1 MSSVPVQ
8 ETHTAILKW
17 GLLQQNR
24 DERCEMV
31 RDEVTGDDDLLSQM
45 SHIHSYEGERFN
57 CQKHWSVGVV
67 WAAETV

>member
-1 MSSVPVQ
+1 MSGVPVQ

-31 RDEVTGDDDLLSQM
+31 RDEVKGDDDLLSQM

-57 CQKHWSVGVV
+57 CQKQWSVGVV

>member
-1 MSSVPVQ
+1 MSGVPVQ

-17 GLLQQNR
+17 GLIQQNR

>member
-1 MSSVPVQ
+1 MFSVPAL
-8 ETHTAILKW
+8 ETHTAILTW

-45 SHIHSYEGERFN
+45 SHIHLNEGERFN
-57 CQKHWSVGVV
+57 CQKQWSVGVV
-67 WAAETV
+67 WVAETV

>member
-1 MSSVPVQ
+1 MSGVPVQ
-8 ETHTAILKW
+8 ETYTAILKW
-17 GLLQQNR
+17 GLIQQNR

-45 SHIHSYEGERFN
+45 SHIDLYEGERFN

-67 WAAETV
+67 